1 VFKVSQ
7 TSDVT
12 CLYVQ
17 VVDPRCINFVS
28 CEDYESI
35 VAKEYR
41 IPIYKCLLERLKVD
55 GFIWHVHISNMKILL
70 WIFSTLY
77 IAKSMSFGNIF

>member
-28 CEDYESI
+28 CEDYENV
-35 VAKEYR
+35 VAREYR
-41 IPIYKCLLERLKVD
+41 IPICRCLLERLKLD
-55 GFIWHVHISNMKILL
+55 NSI
-70 WIFSTLY
+70 
-77 IAKSMSFGNIF
+77 